1 MLGKRSDQKGLWEAD
16 RLYLDYVGKDTF
28 YGLLASL
35 RGQLFSDDDFAEIY
49 CPDNGRDSVP
59 PSLLATALLLQT
71 YDKVSD
77 AEAKARADFDI
88 RWKVALGIEIEDR
101 PFAKSTLQLFRA
113 QLILHD
119 KVREVFEGSL
129 RLARQSGYLKKRGM
143 RVALDTTY
151 ILGRGAVKDTYNLLA
166 DGIVKLLRVLAV
178 VANTTVGEWAEAQ
191 GYEKYFGSSIKGEA
205 TIDWSDR
212 KARAALLGEIV
223 ADADRLLELARQAWV
238 ELPEDSGQRQ
248 SIVDGAELLG
258 QLLLQDVERK
268 SGDGDGDA
276 ADDDDGVSIRD
287 GVSKDRMLSVH
298 DPELRHG
305 HKSSRRRFNGHKAAI
320 VVDTDSQLITAV
332 DVLPG
337 NAPDNL
343 GALELVEQSEAS
355 TGSVVEEAMGDAA
368 YGDGGTR
375 QTFADAG
382 RRLVAKVPGRPDR
395 KHYPKNDFHL
405 DLAAGSC
412 TCPAGQVTHAIVPAG
427 KRTDRAGRVYR
438 LQAFQFDGAVCGVC
452 PLRPQCI
459 AAQGR
464 KGRRVLIHPQEG
476 MLQQARALQQSAD
489 YDEYRA
495 RRVVVEHRLARLVQL
510 GIRQS
515 RYFGRVKTK
524 FQLYLAATVANL
536 TLVAG
541 KIGLLG
547 STDGGAAG
555 HRVARN
561 DVHAVVANAAA
572 NFSAVRLGQLWSLI
586 LLTSAL
592 LPQLHFQ
599 IRAFRPL
606 GGLRG
611 IGLHETAVAVGQ
623 VQHEVVHLPLHSAN
637 DRLPLPEIT
646 LGVARRM
653 GQRHEHLL
661 RPPPT
666 LPDVVLDYGVLT
678 LKTVLIPE
686 TLEDAPGRVPLLPG
700 NFAIAFQY
708 RVDHAGEGL
717 ILSLSK
723 GWVAVVGLPADSL
736 AAPRVQHL
744 AHRVPVQA
752 ERPGGFP
759 NAHPLHQAGP
769 ARPKIHLHC
778 KHPLHLPQADSQPFR
793 RRWTVQFPNATIRRS
808 SRPRGPISRR
818 H

>member
-16 RLYLDYVGKDTF
+16 RLYLDYVGQDTF

-101 PFAKSTLQLFRA
+101 PFAKSTLQMFRA

-166 DGIVKLLRVLAV
+166 DGIVKLLRVLAA
-178 VANTTVGEWAEAQ
+178 VANIAVGEWAEAQ
-191 GYEKYFGSSIKGEA
+191 GYQRYFGSSIKGEA

-212 KARAALLGEIV
+212 KARRKLLGEIV

-238 ELPEDSGQRQ
+238 ELPEDSAQRQ

-258 QLLLQDVERK
+258 QLLLQDIERK
-268 SGDGDGDA
+268 SGDGDVDAHADDA
-276 ADDDDGVSIRD
+276 ADADDGVSIRD

-355 TGSVVEEAMGDAA
+355 TGSVVDEAMGDAA

-375 QTFADAG
+375 QAFADAG
-382 RRLVAKVPGRPDR
+382 RRLVAKAPGRPDR
-395 KHYPKNDFHL
+395 KHFPKNDFHL

-427 KRTDRAGRVYR
+427 KRTDGAGRVYR

-452 PLRPQCI
+452 PLRSQCI

-555 HRVARN
+555 HRVVRN
-561 DVHAVVANAAA
+561 VVRAVVANAAA

-586 LLTSAL
+586 LFVSAL

-599 IRAFRPL
+599 IRAFRP
-606 GGLRG
+606 
-611 IGLHETAVAVGQ
+611 
-623 VQHEVVHLPLHSAN
+623 
-637 DRLPLPEIT
+637 
-646 LGVARRM
+646 
-653 GQRHEHLL
+653 
-661 RPPPT
+661 
-666 LPDVVLDYGVLT
+666 
-678 LKTVLIPE
+678 
-686 TLEDAPGRVPLLPG
+686 
-700 NFAIAFQY
+700 
-708 RVDHAGEGL
+708 
-717 ILSLSK
+717 
-723 GWVAVVGLPADSL
+723 
-736 AAPRVQHL
+736 
-744 AHRVPVQA
+744 
-752 ERPGGFP
+752 GF
-759 NAHPLHQAGP
+759 
-769 ARPKIHLHC
+769 
-778 KHPLHLPQADSQPFR
+778 
-793 RRWTVQFPNATIRRS
+793 
-808 SRPRGPISRR
+808 
-818 H
+818 

>member
-16 RLYLDYVGKDTF
+16 RLYLDYVGQDTF

-101 PFAKSTLQLFRA
+101 PFAKSTLQMFRA

-119 KVREVFEGSL
+119 KVREVFESSL

-166 DGIVKLLRVLAV
+166 DGIVKLLRVLAA
-178 VANTTVGEWAEAQ
+178 VANIAVGEWAEAQ
-191 GYEKYFGSSIKGEA
+191 GYERYFGSSIKGEA
-205 TIDWSDR
+205 VIDWSDR
-212 KARAALLGEIV
+212 KARRKLLGEIV

-268 SGDGDGDA
+268 SGNGDVDA
-276 ADDDDGVSIRD
+276 DADDADDGVSVKD
-287 GVSKDRMLSVH
+287 GVSKNRMLSVH

-343 GALELVEQSEAS
+343 GALELVEASETS

-375 QTFADAG
+375 QAFADAG

-395 KHYPKNDFHL
+395 KHFPKNDFHL

-464 KGRRVLIHPQEG
+464 KGRRVLIHPQEAL
-476 MLQQARALQQSAD
+476 LQQARALQQSAD

-510 GIRQS
+510 GIRQA
-515 RYFGRVKTK
+515 RYFGRVKTT

-541 KIGLLG
+541 KIGRSG
-547 STDGGAAG
+547 STGGGAAG
-555 HRVARN
+555 HRVVRN
-561 DVHAVVANAAA
+561 DVRAVVANAAA

-586 LLTSAL
+586 LFVSAL

-599 IRAFRPL
+599 IRAFRP
-606 GGLRG
+606 
-611 IGLHETAVAVGQ
+611 
-623 VQHEVVHLPLHSAN
+623 
-637 DRLPLPEIT
+637 
-646 LGVARRM
+646 
-653 GQRHEHLL
+653 
-661 RPPPT
+661 
-666 LPDVVLDYGVLT
+666 
-678 LKTVLIPE
+678 
-686 TLEDAPGRVPLLPG
+686 
-700 NFAIAFQY
+700 
-708 RVDHAGEGL
+708 
-717 ILSLSK
+717 
-723 GWVAVVGLPADSL
+723 
-736 AAPRVQHL
+736 
-744 AHRVPVQA
+744 
-752 ERPGGFP
+752 GF
-759 NAHPLHQAGP
+759 
-769 ARPKIHLHC
+769 
-778 KHPLHLPQADSQPFR
+778 
-793 RRWTVQFPNATIRRS
+793 
-808 SRPRGPISRR
+808 
-818 H
+818 

>member
-101 PFAKSTLQLFRA
+101 PFAKSTLQMFRA
-113 QLILHD
+113 QLILHE
-119 KVREVFEGSL
+119 KVREVFESSL

-166 DGIVKLLRVLAV
+166 DGIVKLLRALAA
-178 VANTTVGEWAEAQ
+178 VANIAVGEWAEGQ
-191 GYEKYFGSSIKGEA
+191 GYERYFGSSIKGEA

-212 KARAALLGEIV
+212 KARRKLLGEIV

-238 ELPEDSGQRQ
+238 ELPEDSVQRQ
-248 SIVDGAELLG
+248 SIVAGAELLG

-268 SGDGDGDA
+268 SGDADAHADA
-276 ADDDDGVSIRD
+276 ADDGVSIRD
-287 GVSKDRMLSVH
+287 GVSRDRMLSVH

-343 GALELVEQSEAS
+343 GALELVEASEAS

-395 KHYPKNDFHL
+395 KHFPKNDFHL

-452 PLRPQCI
+452 PLRSQCI

-464 KGRRVLIHPQEG
+464 QGRRVLIHPQEG

-510 GIRQS
+510 GIRQA

-541 KIGLLG
+541 KIGRSG
-547 STDGGAAG
+547 STGGGAAG
-555 HRVARN
+555 HRVVRN
-561 DVHAVVANAAA
+561 DVLAVVANAAA

-586 LLTSAL
+586 LFVSAL

-599 IRAFRPL
+599 IRAFRP
-606 GGLRG
+606 
-611 IGLHETAVAVGQ
+611 
-623 VQHEVVHLPLHSAN
+623 
-637 DRLPLPEIT
+637 
-646 LGVARRM
+646 
-653 GQRHEHLL
+653 
-661 RPPPT
+661 
-666 LPDVVLDYGVLT
+666 
-678 LKTVLIPE
+678 
-686 TLEDAPGRVPLLPG
+686 
-700 NFAIAFQY
+700 
-708 RVDHAGEGL
+708 
-717 ILSLSK
+717 
-723 GWVAVVGLPADSL
+723 
-736 AAPRVQHL
+736 
-744 AHRVPVQA
+744 
-752 ERPGGFP
+752 GF
-759 NAHPLHQAGP
+759 
-769 ARPKIHLHC
+769 
-778 KHPLHLPQADSQPFR
+778 
-793 RRWTVQFPNATIRRS
+793 
-808 SRPRGPISRR
+808 
-818 H
+818 